1 MQALA
6 ASCEKL
12 RARTGKPPLH
22 AIVLAQALANSL
34 RAVFAMSG
42 KELYEYDSGSFIV
55 FRK

>member
-6 ASCEKL
+6 ASCEEL

-22 AIVLAQALANSL
+22 AIALAQALAISL

-42 KELYEYDSGSFIV
+42 KELYEYDSGNFIV